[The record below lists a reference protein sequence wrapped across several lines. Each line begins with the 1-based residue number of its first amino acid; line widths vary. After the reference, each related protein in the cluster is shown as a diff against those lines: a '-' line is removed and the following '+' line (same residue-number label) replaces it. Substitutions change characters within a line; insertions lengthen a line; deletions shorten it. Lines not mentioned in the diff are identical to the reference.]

1 MGGNSATPLASDSPC
16 LVWREIVVVKI
27 RTALRQQQ
35 QQLDDLLVQVTP
47 KSDAACWCVGGS
59 SGDGWWLCPFY
70 QVYVLAFYIV
80 ASAASF
86 FTVIYVCGFGVV
98 QWCLTLSFPWAHGI
112 TRLMYS
118 SACGVL
124 CCSLWQRAAVCGI
137 SLKIR
142 CSLEWSKNS
151 ILGQSEK
158 KKNSV
163 FRAPLHPRCIEHKKS
178 QFCGQIND
186 YKHPHLHCFN
196 AQRSVIPP

>member
-1 MGGNSATPLASDSPC
+1 MLLAGVWAVVVVMGGGCAPCTRYTFWRSILSP
-16 LVWREIVVVKI
+16 
-27 RTALRQQQ
+27 A
-35 QQLDDLLVQVTP
+35 QLL
-47 KSDAACWCVGGS
+47 S
-59 SGDGWWLCPFY
+59 
-70 QVYVLAFYIV
+70 
-80 ASAASF
+80 

-98 QWCLTLSFPWAHGI
+98 RWCLTLSFPWAHGI